1 MFDGRAGFRPCC
13 DLCGTVRNPFRLASR
28 HLFPLCANYGGCLV
42 AKVLV
47 VAAPDCLRDGLA
59 HIGYRSEGPIYEYP
73 SLLTETVPQLQ
84 VRFVFNFSNLASLC
98 VGIHVGS
105 RVHPIADE
113 RMQNAGQFP
122 AVIFKRGWVSP
133 LFLTLLSGIVLSAFA
148 DPLELTIFH
157 FFVPTPKASEN
168 ML

>member
-1 MFDGRAGFRPCC
+1 M
-13 DLCGTVRNPFRLASR
+13 
-28 HLFPLCANYGGCLV
+28 
-42 AKVLV
+42 
-47 VAAPDCLRDGLA
+47 AAPDCLRDGLA

-148 DPLELTIFH
+148 DPLELTIFPISGDH
-157 FFVPTPKASEN
+157 
-168 ML
+168 

>member
-1 MFDGRAGFRPCC
+1 M
-13 DLCGTVRNPFRLASR
+13 
-28 HLFPLCANYGGCLV
+28 
-42 AKVLV
+42 
-47 VAAPDCLRDGLA
+47 AAPDCLRDGLA

-122 AVIFKRGWVSP
+122 AVTCKG
-133 LFLTLLSGIVLSAFA
+133 GGSA
-148 DPLELTIFH
+148 P
-157 FFVPTPKASEN
+157 SS
-168 ML
+168 